1 MWFVLLHRSDH
12 RGDWRGLGGTRC
24 GLWSPIRVTTEG
36 TRTPFSIYNNIGGWG
51 GSPLGLHHQ
60 RCTGPPWL
68 QMGTLVST
76 MALFFLGRGSLGP
89 QHPGRQLGSAL
100 ISGGQNASSGMLRG
114 VGKPAK
120 RTWAHLFGAFD
131 LECASAAALT
141 WLATA
146 ISSSTLIPS
155 ASLSQPSLACRQR
168 LLAIAALQDAVH
180 RQKSVGNVRCSA
192 MS

>member
-1 MWFVLLHRSDH
+1 MVGGVQRASTNVVLGPRASKWA
-12 RGDWRGLGGTRC
+12 RWCPRWPCFFEGG
-24 GLWSPIRVTTEG
+24 
-36 TRTPFSIYNNIGGWG
+36 
-51 GSPLGLHHQ
+51 
-60 RCTGPPWL
+60 
-68 QMGTLVST
+68 
-76 MALFFLGRGSLGP
+76 GSLGP

-141 WLATA
+141 WRATA

-168 LLAIAALQDAVH
+168 LLAIAALQVAAH